1 MTTATSTAIQIPGD
15 EPITLEAGRRNLTE
29 LDARLL
35 TAAIQRTSVRLWLLV
50 TQAHDR
56 KAHLALGYGSWEDYA
71 RAELKMSP
79 SRSYQLLD
87 TGHVMSAAA
96 KGGADLDE
104 LDPPPARVVARVK
117 DRLPEVQRATKAAL
131 RDGQD
136 PDKAIRALAR
146 QSRPAGERAATASI
160 PAQRARPGRP
170 PTTSETC
177 PVCEGSGQVSKAL
190 ARRAVAWLR
199 R

>member
-1 MTTATSTAIQIPGD
+1 MTTVTSTAIQIPGD
-15 EPITLEAGRRNLTE
+15 EPITLETGRRNLTE

-35 TAAIQRTSVRLWLLV
+35 TDAIQRTTVRLWLLV

-56 KAHLALGYGSWEDYA
+56 KAYLALGYGAWDDYA

-96 KGGADLDE
+96 RGGADLDE

-146 QSRPAGERAATASI
+146 QPRPADRATTTSI
-160 PAQRARPGRP
+160 PAQRSRPAS
-170 PTTSETC
+170 TSETRC
-177 PVCEGSGQVSKAL
+177 PVCGGEGKVSKAL
-190 ARRAVAWLR
+190 ARRALAWLSA
-199 R
+199 